1 MKRTVEI
8 AGGGIA
14 GLTTGLAFAQKGW
27 RVRVHEQES
36 ALRILGAGI
45 YIWENGLRVLDVL
58 GVLPRVTA
66 GAIPASRHE
75 KRNHNGSAF
84 ASSRVGQDFRLYVP
98 LRETLLTVLHEAL
111 VATGGEVVFNSR
123 AVAADP
129 DGWLHFEDGS
139 SRHADLVVG
148 ADGVNSPVRDSL
160 SLLKWRRPAN
170 QFGYRAMMTRAE

>member
-58 GVLPRVTA
+58 GVLPQVTA

-84 ASSRVGQDFRLYVP
+84 ASSRVGQDFRLR
-98 LRETLLTVLHEAL
+98 L
-111 VATGGEVVFNSR
+111 
-123 AVAADP
+123 
-129 DGWLHFEDGS
+129 
-139 SRHADLVVG
+139 
-148 ADGVNSPVRDSL
+148 
-160 SLLKWRRPAN
+160 
-170 QFGYRAMMTRAE
+170 